1 MKGARISLGN
11 NELRI
16 LKKKYN
22 IDLTEP
28 SSLKAFQEASL
39 ETLSRICELDRQI
52 TNSLYPNRKK
62 RIPSGAKCT
71 FCLKAENEVT
81 AMAKHTSGF
90 NICNKCIKLLQSA
103 EEE

>member
-1 MKGARISLGN
+1 MKSTRIALGN

-16 LKKKYN
+16 LQEKYN

-28 SSLKAFQEASL
+28 GSLKAFQEASL
-39 ETLSRICELDRQI
+39 KTLKRIGELDRQI
-52 TNSLYPNRKK
+52 INSLYPNRKK

-71 FCLKAENEVT
+71 FCLKAENEVI
-81 AMAKHTSGF
+81 AMAKHKSGF
-90 NICNKCIKLLQSA
+90 NICNKCIKLIQSS

>member
-1 MKGARISLGN
+1 MKGTRISLGN

-16 LKKKYN
+16 LKEKYN

-28 SSLKAFQEASL
+28 GSLKAFQEASL
-39 ETLSRICELDRQI
+39 ETLKRIGGLDRKI
-52 TNSLYPNRKK
+52 INSLYSNRKK

-71 FCLKAENEVT
+71 FCLKAENEVN